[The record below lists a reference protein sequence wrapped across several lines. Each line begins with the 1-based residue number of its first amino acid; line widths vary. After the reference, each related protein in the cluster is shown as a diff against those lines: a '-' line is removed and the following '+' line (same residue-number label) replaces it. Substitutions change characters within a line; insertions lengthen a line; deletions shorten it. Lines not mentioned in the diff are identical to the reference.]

1 MKIINRVLR
10 WILMVA
16 LAGIFLNGCARS
28 VRIEQ
33 FYTLSAMDR
42 LAGAEVPAGRRHGVI
57 GIGPVRLPDAIDR
70 PQIVTRTSPN
80 RLNISEYHRWAGA
93 LDGEIARVL
102 AENLACLLGTDA
114 VVCFPQETYDAPTLR
129 VELEIRRFD
138 GRPGQ
143 EATLDVSWT
152 IVARSPATVLH
163 RQQSRLRETVSQDGY
178 ESLVAA
184 QSRLLAALSRKIA
197 TAIDRV
203 DPVAVTP

>member
-1 MKIINRVLR
+1 MEKPNRVLCS
-10 WILMVA
+10 ILMVT
-16 LAGIFLNGCARS
+16 LAGLFLNGCTRS
-28 VRIEQ
+28 VRTEQ
-33 FYTLSAMDR
+33 FYTLSAMDCPAR
-42 LAGAEVPAGRRHGVI
+42 AEVPAGRRHGVI
-57 GIGPVRLPDAIDR
+57 GIGPVKLPDAIDR

-114 VVCFPQETYDAPTLR
+114 VVCFPQQTYDAPTLR
-129 VELEIRRFD
+129 VELEVRRLD

-143 EATLDVSWT
+143 EAVLDVAWT

-163 RQQSRLRETVSQDGY
+163 RQQSHLREAVSQGDY

-184 QSRLLAALSRKIA
+184 QSRLIAALSRKVA

-203 DPVAVTP
+203 DPVAATP